1 MDLPQLAVELSV
13 RFMLAIGAVPPW
25 NWALQIVGMLTAY
38 AGAELNARLKV
49 SGFYI
54 WMFSNVTLAAL
65 HAATGLWILLL
76 LDVLFFRVNVIG
88 VMRWKRNRTVQDLR
102 LPRGVRIDDHEVVDQ
117 LNV

>member
-1 MDLPQLAVELSV
+1 
-13 RFMLAIGAVPPW
+13 MLAIGAVPPW

-88 VMRWKRNRTVQDLR
+88 VMRWKRNRTEQDLR
-102 LPRGVRIDDHEVVDQ
+102 FPRGARIDDHEVVDQ